1 MHATILPVQEIVHSN
16 NCQMPPNTLNGDD
29 GQILERYLRGGNRF
43 TLYFDIW
50 QLLLYSSAIVI
61 KPMYAAF
68 PTSMIQKI
76 ELFPEISTVL
86 DLLSWLTII
95 FTFFNG
101 YIINETRT
109 IVLEPK
115 RIAWHYVSGVYFTC
129 DVLSS
134 IPIFP
139 IIHFCEVFFHTRL
152 FIGIGVL
159 YAFCELKL
167 IRVVSV
173 IQFISTIV
181 IYFRIKAKETVFLVM
196 CVILMLFTVHTSA
209 LLELLIPK
217 LIKGYFARNEGS
229 HMKWFIKYGFHKRS
243 LGVLYSAAMFKS
255 SACILA
261 VRLTMFSEDTEAEDY
276 VLAIVIYI
284 VGKILICT
292 TYVILAVTLISNQSM
307 KVKFHSIIDQLDE
320 YMRQKQLPLNLR
332 DKIKKY
338 YNFKYQGKFFKE
350 DMIHD
355 MLPVKL
361 KTDVNLYLCRSLVM
375 NVSIF
380 SDLTA
385 EQVSKVVELLIPQIF
400 LPKDTIFQYGSY
412 GDSMYFISSGTVAIY
427 THSGREVCHLGDGA
441 YFGEIAMVLKI
452 PHRTATI
459 IAVETTQVFVL
470 KRKDFARSLLKNPKA
485 MRKIQT
491 VAQKRLTIIRRMDEE
506 YKKMIFER
514 MHGGHSDQEG
524 DK

>member
-1 MHATILPVQEIVHSN
+1 MVSINNALTQRYFRSETAVNNERIRHIQLNYWYIVHPLSK
-16 NCQMPPNTLNGDD
+16 
-29 GQILERYLRGGNRF
+29 LR
-43 TLYFDIW
+43 
-50 QLLLYSSAIVI
+50 
-61 KPMYAAF
+61 
-68 PTSMIQKI
+68 
-76 ELFPEISTVL
+76 
-86 DLLSWLTII
+86 
-95 FTFFNG
+95 
-101 YIINETRT
+101 
-109 IVLEPK
+109 
-115 RIAWHYVSGVYFTC
+115 HYVSGVYFTC

-292 TYVILAVTLISNQSM
+292 TYV
-307 KVKFHSIIDQLDE
+307 
-320 YMRQKQLPLNLR
+320 
-332 DKIKKY
+332 
-338 YNFKYQGKFFKE
+338 
-350 DMIHD
+350 
-355 MLPVKL
+355 KL

-427 THSGREVCHLGDGA
+427 THSGREVTL
-441 YFGEIAMVLKI
+441 
-452 PHRTATI
+452 
-459 IAVETTQVFVL
+459 
-470 KRKDFARSLLKNPKA
+470 S
-485 MRKIQT
+485 
-491 VAQKRLTIIRRMDEE
+491 
-506 YKKMIFER
+506 
-514 MHGGHSDQEG
+514 
-524 DK
+524 

>member
-1 MHATILPVQEIVHSN
+1 
-16 NCQMPPNTLNGDD
+16 
-29 GQILERYLRGGNRF
+29 
-43 TLYFDIW
+43 
-50 QLLLYSSAIVI
+50 
-61 KPMYAAF
+61 MYAAF

-255 SACILA
+255 SACIL
-261 VRLTMFSEDTEAEDY
+261 
-276 VLAIVIYI
+276 
-284 VGKILICT
+284 
-292 TYVILAVTLISNQSM
+292 VILAVTLISNQSM